1 MTEALTPAKIAANVE
16 NVKAFDPGLGAYNFD
31 NLGQAVQFADVM
43 SRAGEMLPDHLRHK
57 PALCLAITMRAV
69 QWGFDPFGLAMET
82 YQAKPGGVI
91 GYQAKVFA
99 AALRNT
105 QGIQLQ
111 YRYEGEI
118 EMIDKPV
125 VSHKGREIAKRTA
138 TGNRCCTA
146 YATVDGEILEYTT
159 MPLDQ
164 ITIKNSP
171 LWHNDPDQ
179 QLAYYAARGWVRR
192 YRPEVMMGAFST
204 DEVETM
210 ETMKDVTPQPSG
222 FARLAQQAR
231 QQAAEQANEQ
241 ESGDGTNECTEPPQ
255 AAPEGAGDDDGLD
268 ALKDAFNAGMD
279 AAAAGLGVDD
289 NPHKDDEALAT
300 AWREGWSLKQEMQE

>member
-1 MTEALTPAKIAANVE
+1 MTEALTPAKIASSVE
-16 NVKAFDPGLGAYNFD
+16 NVKSFDPGLGAYNFE
-31 NLGQAVQFADVM
+31 NLGQAVQFADIM
-43 SRAGEMLPDHLRHK
+43 SRAGEMLPDHLRQK

-111 YRYEGEI
+111 YRYEGKI

-146 YATVDGEILEYTT
+146 FATVDGELLEYTT
-159 MPLDQ
+159 LPLDM

-179 QLAYYAARGWVRR
+179 QLAYAAARGWVRR
-192 YRPEVMMGAFST
+192 YRPEVMMGAFSA
-204 DEVETM
+204 DEVEQVD
-210 ETMKDVTPQPSG
+210 MKDVTPQPSG
-222 FARLAQQAR
+222 FARLAQEAR
-231 QQAAEQANEQ
+231 QKAAEAE
-241 ESGDGTNECTEPPQ
+241 ERPDPEPETEEAEA
-255 AAPEGAGDDDGLD
+255 AAPEPDEARLD
-268 ALKDAFNAGMD
+268 ALKAAFNAGME
-279 AAAAGLGVDD
+279 AAAAGFDIE
-289 NPHKDDEALAT
+289 NSPHKDDEELDT
-300 AWREGWSLKQEMQE
+300 AWREGWKMHAEVQK